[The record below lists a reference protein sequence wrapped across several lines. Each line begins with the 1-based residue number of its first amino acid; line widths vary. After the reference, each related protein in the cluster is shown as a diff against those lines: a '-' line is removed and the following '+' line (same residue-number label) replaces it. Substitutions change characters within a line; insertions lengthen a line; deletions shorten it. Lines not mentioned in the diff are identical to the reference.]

1 MKSRQILLIVA
12 AVVVVAAGGA
22 FSFGNPPEKPWV
34 PRHSPA
40 AAAPST
46 PAPAATTPVP
56 VTGGDLMTPGPLG
69 EKALGDPKAPH
80 VVIEYASLTC
90 SHCQR
95 FATETFPAFKEK
107 YIDTGK
113 VYFIMREFPL
123 DPLATAGVMLA
134 RCAPGDQYFPIVE
147 LLFEQQRNW
156 AFVSDPQ
163 TALFNLVKQAGFT
176 KDSFEACLKDQKI
189 LDGVNEVK
197 NRGSVLGVDATPT
210 FFFDGVKKAGDQPM
224 AEIDKL
230 LAD

>member
-12 AVVVVAAGGA
+12 AVVVVAAA
-22 FSFGNPPEKPWV
+22 AVFYFVSLPEKTVLPDGT
-34 PRHSPA
+34 PA
-40 AAAPST
+40 AATAT
-46 PAPAATTPVP
+46 PAPAAATPAPQV
-56 VTGGDLMTPGPLG
+56 GGDLMTPGPLG

-95 FATETFPAFKEK
+95 FATETFPAFKAK

-134 RCAPGDQYFPIVE
+134 RCAPGDQYFPIVD

-163 TALFNLVKQAGFT
+163 TALFNIVKQAGFT

-189 LDGVNEVK
+189 LDGINEVK
-197 NRGSVLGVDATPT
+197 NRGSNLGVDATPT
-210 FFFDGVKKAGDQPM
+210 FFFDGVKKAGEQSM
-224 AEIDKL
+224 ADLDKL